1 MHLMEQLLW
10 FTELVRNPVFV
21 QGSEL
26 GKIED
31 AVIRLEEAA
40 YPVLTGFLVVV
51 NDTSIFVSSD
61 KLSSLSD
68 ESIAT
73 DQALGEFAP
82 FERRPQEILIER
94 DLLDHHLIWAKSKLR
109 PRLVNAKDVGFYQD
123 GRDWKAV
130 SIDVATAHRSRWLK
144 TKRTS
149 SGHSQ
154 VDWLDLVPLVGHVP
168 SARKRLELRSIRKL
182 HPAQLADLLEEASE
196 AEGEE
201 ILGALQADPEFEAD
215 VVEELVP
222 SRQRDAIRR
231 RTDAEVGELLSEM
244 EPDDAVDL
252 LLSLDQERR
261 EPVLAAVPSPARE
274 SINRL
279 LHYHP
284 ESAGG
289 LMTTDIV
296 TLSPES
302 TIGQA
307 CSSLRTRESL
317 PHNLWSMFLTDRDGH
332 LVGQMSISVLI
343 SADPDDT
350 LAAHA
355 INEPP
360 VVRPDSDLSEVAV
373 LMADYNLAAL
383 AVVDEAG
390 LLLGAVTVDDVLPRT
405 ITPSWRRRQEALS
418 E

>member
-1 MHLMEQLLW
+1 MEQLLW
-10 FTELVRNPVFV
+10 FTEVVRNPVFV
-21 QGSEL
+21 QGSEI
-26 GKIED
+26 GKVED
-31 AVIRLEEAA
+31 AVLRLEESR
-40 YPVLTGFLVVV
+40 YPVLTGFLVSV
-51 NDTSIFVSSD
+51 NDVSIFISSD
-61 KLSSLSD
+61 KLEHLSD
-68 ESIAT
+68 ESIST
-73 DQALGEFAP
+73 NQALAEFSP

-94 DLLDHHLIWAKSKLR
+94 DLLNHHLIWAKSKLR
-109 PRLVNAKDVGFYQD
+109 PRLVTAKDVGF
-123 GRDWKAV
+123 GRQGAFWRAI

-144 TKRTS
+144 AKRS
-149 SGHSQ
+149 ARDHSL

-196 AEGEE
+196 VEGQE

-215 VVEELVP
+215 VVEELAP
-222 SRQRDAIRR
+222 ARQRDAIRH

-261 EPVLAAVPSPARE
+261 EGVLAAVPEPARE

-279 LHYHP
+279 LNYHP

-289 LMTTDIV
+289 LMTTDVI
-296 TLSPES
+296 TLNPGA
-302 TIGQA
+302 TIAHA
-307 CSSLRTRESL
+307 CDDLRSRESL
-317 PHNLWSMFLTDRDGH
+317 PHNLWSIFLTDDSGC
-332 LVGQMSISVLI
+332 LFGQIPISALI
-343 SADPDDT
+343 SANPEDT
-350 LAAHA
+350 LAQHA
-355 INEPP
+355 EADPP

-383 AVVDEAG
+383 AVVDDSG
-390 LLLGAVTVDDVLPRT
+390 LLLGSVTVDDVLPRT
-405 ITPSWRRRQEALS
+405 IAPAWRRRQEALS